1 MPHPYH
7 IGSAT
12 PNRFTTLP
20 AILYENNNAIARLK
34 PDEENGFAFEWL
46 DSDGSERF
54 REFIRALDDT
64 EIERE
69 VAGGDVVVP
78 PQFLDEMKAIE
89 FVGGLLDERE
99 ARLGAGLVK
108 RTTLYRLKE
117 DEENRYRVAP
127 NPYTPE
133 MRNALILVFG
143 DTLERIYSEEDLG
156 QSEDT
161 LSSQMGQGRGQD
173 EVRRE

>member
-1 MPHPYH
+1 MVHPYH

-12 PNRFTTLP
+12 PEQFTTLP
-20 AILYENNNAIARLK
+20 AILYENNNAIARLEHN
-34 PDEENGFAFEWL
+34 DENGFAFEWL
-46 DSDGSERF
+46 DSDGAAGF

-69 VAGGDVVVP
+69 VAGGDVEVP
-78 PQFLDEMKAIE
+78 SQFLEEMKAVE

-99 ARLGAGLVK
+99 TRLVAGLAK

-127 NPYTPE
+127 NPYNPE

-143 DTLERIYSEEDLG
+143 DALERIYNEEDIG
-156 QSEDT
+156 PSEDT
-161 LSSQMGQGRGQD
+161 PPPQPGPR
-173 EVRRE
+173 